1 MTRACAGVPVV
12 RLGGFFLVNFQE
24 KFFGQTI
31 SFLYVPVQFICSRG
45 TLFQQE
51 ESGYIWGQRFVGEK
65 ITLFGT
71 YQKAAKLIPIAPT
84 ISKILY
90 TPQKLIQ
97 KTCDILHSLVF
108 NFVAR

>member
-1 MTRACAGVPVV
+1 MFLCSSFAAEGHCSNKKKV
-12 RLGGFFLVNFQE
+12 R
-24 KFFGQTI
+24 
-31 SFLYVPVQFICSRG
+31 
-45 TLFQQE
+45 
-51 ESGYIWGQRFVGEK
+51 YIWGQRFVGEK